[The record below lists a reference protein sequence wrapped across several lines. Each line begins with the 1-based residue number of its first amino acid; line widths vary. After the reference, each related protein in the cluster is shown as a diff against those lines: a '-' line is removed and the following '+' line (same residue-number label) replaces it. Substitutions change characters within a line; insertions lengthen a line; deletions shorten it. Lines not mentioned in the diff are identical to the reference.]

1 MKETFIIYVIDMLQK
16 FMTLCNKN
24 SVNGYGED
32 VSMLSLEKPN
42 ADMLDGT
49 K

>member
-1 MKETFIIYVIDMLQK
+1 MYVLDMLQK

-24 SVNGYGED
+24 SVNGYSDD
-32 VSMLSLEKPN
+32 VSMLSLEKQN